1 MESTQILRVR
11 VRVRVKVRV
20 RVRVRFR
27 LNHRRSIGLERRG
40 EGRIRVSVTI

>member
-1 MESTQILRVR
+1 MESTQIRG
-11 VRVRVKVRV
+11 VRVRVKVRVRV

-27 LNHRRSIGLERRG
+27 LNHRRSIGLERGG